1 MKYYI
6 EYDGYYYPIRWDS
19 GWTRLKS
26 RAMAFDSL
34 EEANKK
40 FEELELVDVDLSR
53 VVKEEDCKFIR

>member
-1 MKYYI
+1 MMGI
-6 EYDGYYYPIRWDS
+6 ITPIRWDS

-40 FEELELVDVDLSR
+40 FEELGLVNVDLSG
-53 VVKEEDCKFIR
+53 VVKE